1 MIYVFPITIPAN
13 TPETAQL
20 KTILQLPRGKITRMM
35 VQFPSGHVGLTHI
48 GLTRGL
54 HQLYPSN
61 PEARFSSSQETIT
74 WDEDYPLDTP
84 PLQLEAYTW
93 NEDET
98 YNHTITVRVVLQEP
112 KREASLLDEVKSLL
126 GLGPEAQRA

>member
-1 MIYVFPITIPAN
+1 MIYVFPIVTPAN

-20 KTILQLPRGKITRMM
+20 KTILQLPRGNITRMM
-35 VQFPSGHVGLTHI
+35 VQFPSGHIGLTHI
-48 GLTRGL
+48 GLNRGL

-61 PEARFSSSQETIT
+61 PEARFSSSAETIT

-93 NEDET
+93 NADDT
-98 YNHTITVRVVLQEP
+98 YAHTITVRVVMEEP
-112 KREASLLDEVKSLL
+112 KRQTSLVDEVKSLL
-126 GLGPEAQRA
+126 GLGQGGA